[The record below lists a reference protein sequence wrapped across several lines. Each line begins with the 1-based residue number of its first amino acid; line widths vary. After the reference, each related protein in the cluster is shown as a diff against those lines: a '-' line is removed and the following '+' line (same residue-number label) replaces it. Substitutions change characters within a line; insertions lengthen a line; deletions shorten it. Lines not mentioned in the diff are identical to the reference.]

1 MPVSASSFMADRRPP
16 AKSFQDLLVWRK
28 AHEFVLAVYK
38 FTADLPKTETHGLAV
53 QMRQAAVSIPANI
66 AEGFRRRGKAD
77 KARFMNMA
85 EGSIEECRY
94 YLILAKDLGYGETPG
109 LKAALEEVSLNAEC
123 IRRPPFWLLTPDS

>member
-53 QMRQAAVSIPANI
+53 QMRQAAVSIPANQHS
-66 AEGFRRRGKAD
+66 RGISS
-77 KARFMNMA
+77 AR
-85 EGSIEECRY
+85 ESRQGPLHE
-94 YLILAKDLGYGETPG
+94 YG
-109 LKAALEEVSLNAEC
+109 
-123 IRRPPFWLLTPDS
+123 